1 MSKHFSKIE
10 VLGCSGGIGV
20 TGEGTTCFLVDEDVL
35 IDAGTGMLRLPLER
49 LEKIRHV
56 IVTHSHLDHICGI
69 PLMID
74 SVSRANS
81 EPLQIHALPETI
93 QALQDHMFNGV
104 IWPDFSRIP
113 SPENPAIRYV
123 AIDCSDDQPYEFK
136 LGERLFTAI
145 PVHHSVPSIGLAIQ
159 TPTGSWAFTG
169 DTHKTEEFYKIIN
182 VMNNLKHVL
191 VEAAFPDH
199 ELWLADLSLH
209 LCPSLLA
216 IELEKLIPQAE
227 VWITHLKPNEKNLIE
242 REIKSYCDPQGL
254 KPTIRQA
261 LGFLKTAQVF
271 EV

>member
-1 MSKHFSKIE
+1 MSTHFSKIE

-20 TGEGTTCFLVDEDVL
+20 IGEGTTCFLVDEDVL

-93 QALQDHMFNGV
+93 QALRDHMFNGV

-113 SPENPAIRYV
+113 SIEKPAIQYV
-123 AIDCSDDQPYEFK
+123 ELDCQDEQPHAFK
-136 LGERLFTAI
+136 IGERLFTAI
-145 PVHHSVPSIGLAIQ
+145 PVHHSVPSIGLTVE
-159 TPTGSWAFTG
+159 TPTGAWAFSG

-182 VMNNLKHVL
+182 LMKGMRHVL

-227 VWITHLKPNEKNLIE
+227 VWITHLKPNEKALIE
-242 REIKSYCDPQGL
+242 KEIKSYCDPDGL
-254 KPTIRQA
+254 KPTIQQA
-261 LGFLKTAQVF
+261 LGFLKTGQVF

>member
-1 MSKHFSKIE
+1 MSTCFSKIE

-20 TGEGTTCFLVDEDVL
+20 IGEGTTCFLVDEDVL

-93 QALQDHMFNGV
+93 QAMKDHLFNGV
-104 IWPDFSRIP
+104 IWPDFSKIP
-113 SPENPAIRYV
+113 SAEQPAIRYV
-123 AIDCSDDQPYEFK
+123 ELDCSGDKTCSFT

-145 PVHHSVPSIGLAIQ
+145 PVHHSVPGIGVVVQ

-169 DTHKTEEFYKIIN
+169 DTHRTEEFYKIIN
-182 VMNNLKHVL
+182 KIKGLKHVL

-216 IELEKLIPQAE
+216 IELEKLIPEAE
-227 VWITHLKPNEKNLIE
+227 VWITHLKPNEKSLIE
-242 REIKSYCDPQGL
+242 KEIKSYCDPQGL
-254 KPTIRQA
+254 KPTIRQT
-261 LGFLKTAQVF
+261 LGLSLIHI
-271 EV
+271 